1 MLKYAILFLV
11 ISLIAGAL
19 GFTGLSGV
27 ARKISMV
34 LFAIFFLLAAIVF
47 GLVYLVG
54 EAIVNS
60 SLQSAVTLL
69 S

>member
-1 MLKYAILFLV
+1 MLKYAILFLI

-19 GFTGLSGV
+19 GFTNASV
-27 ARKISMV
+27 IARRISMAI
-34 LFAIFFLLAAIVF
+34 FAIFFLLAAIVF

-60 SLQSAVTLL
+60 ALPLATLVT
-69 S
+69 